1 MKKSNNVIN
10 VQLSDNQG
18 KLHIRIAGWYIPKDF
33 DDYSFELFINGL
45 NTPTKFSSR
54 DLILTDKLSA
64 HNLRNSA
71 IKKL

>member
-33 DDYSFELFINGL
+33 NDYSL
-45 NTPTKFSSR
+45 NYLLMARRQSVVSS
-54 DLILTDKLSA
+54 I
-64 HNLRNSA
+64 
-71 IKKL
+71 

>member
-33 DDYSFELFINGL
+33 NDYL
-45 NTPTKFSSR
+45 NYLLMARRQSVVSS
-54 DLILTDKLSA
+54 I
-64 HNLRNSA
+64 
-71 IKKL
+71 